1 MKFLLDQNISPRT
14 ASHLKSIGLDAA
26 HINEFGMG
34 GASDEEIYKFAA
46 DKKFILVTFDHEFS
60 YRFISDRRLPG
71 LVLLRV
77 HPQTLE
83 ILHPVLEDF
92 FKKIKLSEIENSIVV
107 VERDRFRIKKIK

>member
-1 MKFLLDQNISPRT
+1 MKFLLDQNISPGT

-71 LVLLRV
+71 LVLL
-77 HPQTLE
+77 
-83 ILHPVLEDF
+83 HPVLEDF